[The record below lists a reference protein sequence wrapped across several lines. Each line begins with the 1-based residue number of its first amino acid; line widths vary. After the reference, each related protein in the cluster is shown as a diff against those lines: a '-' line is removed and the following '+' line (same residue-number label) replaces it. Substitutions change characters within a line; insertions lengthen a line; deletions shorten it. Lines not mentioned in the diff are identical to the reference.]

1 MHGKSLYPVGCQRSI
16 TSSKIILC
24 LQNMPTILNF
34 HILKKY
40 PIIFFKFPNKYVSG
54 SHVVNLASQIV
65 YGVKSN
71 LG

>member
-1 MHGKSLYPVGCQRSI
+1 
-16 TSSKIILC
+16 
-24 LQNMPTILNF
+24 MPTILNF

-54 SHVVNLASQIV
+54 SHIVNLASQIV

-71 LG
+71 LGWWIVHKIPFILKCEENKSLL